1 MTYFYNVIARAL
13 SNFLGVRNLY
23 EESWNHILYNIRKLW
38 GLEVPYLD
46 FLEKD
51 VKIIKIYS
59 IIVLIFSIYSVYAF
73 IFYGIPI
80 FSIIFL
86 ESIKTIATWSS
97 PNILFQHLVTLVF
110 TGIQLITF
118 MYYIVKTILSLLNQL
133 KQ

>member
-1 MTYFYNVIARAL
+1 MIYFYNVIARAL

>member
-1 MTYFYNVIARAL
+1 M
-13 SNFLGVRNLY
+13 
-23 EESWNHILYNIRKLW
+23 
-38 GLEVPYLD
+38 PYLD

>member
-86 ESIKTIATWSS
+86 ESIKTITTWPS

>member
-86 ESIKTIATWSS
+86 ESIKTIATWPS